1 MYPVSELFAEKIKEN
16 NRVFQCKVQIQH
28 SQGVLDLTDKDLVL
42 GSLLLAE
49 SSQAGDE
56 FTVGGTV
63 AADLSLSF
71 LNKSE
76 YEDIEFEGA
85 TVIPQVAL
93 NYFLS
98 APHPSEF
105 EEGEGQEYWERV
117 VS

>member
-1 MYPVSELFAEKIKEN
+1 MYPVTELFAEKIKEN

-71 LNKSE
+71 FNESE

-93 NYFLS
+93 LLSVGLDTENYSVGPTPL
-98 APHPSEF
+98 
-105 EEGEGQEYWERV
+105 
-117 VS
+117 